1 MQDARTLLGRL
12 RRPTLLVQAAQIGL
26 NDYNRDRS
34 LARLLPEMHGPHSAR
49 ATFDL
54 LSDQE
59 ALMDESRRT
68 GDATYSVTRHIEVLV
83 ALIVEARL
91 LARTTA

>member
-34 LARLLPEMHGPHSAR
+34 LARLLPDMHCPHSAR
-49 ATFDL
+49 AIFDL

-59 ALMDESRRT
+59 ALMDESRRS